1 MDIVFPII
9 IFGAL
14 LFLITRRWVWMLV
27 FGISGLAAAFSTLA
41 SIFHFQILGA
51 LGFCFLSW
59 ICFVIAA
66 LIADGYN

>member
-1 MDIVFPII
+1 METALVIVLCAV
-9 IFGAL
+9 AL
-14 LFLITRRWVWMLV
+14 YLATRRWVWILV
-27 FGISGLAAAFSTLA
+27 FGISGLAAGFSTLA

-66 LIADGYN
+66 VIVDGYN